1 MKKLF
6 FFLALTGGFT
16 AMSQTVI
23 NLDEREKP
31 QELIDSL
38 AVFYTPALT
47 ADSTTGIMSARFT
60 EFETE
65 FTEWRFDMS
74 AYLNEQNFFWNGPTK
89 LTLNVYAKEGGEI
102 DFVLYQFVNG
112 SMDEQSYFSFGPLLE
127 KYVQEYNIPLN
138 EKASQPFSQCG
149 PVVMMDSDY

>member
-6 FFLALTGGFT
+6 LFLALAGGFT

-23 NLDEREKP
+23 NLDDRENA

-47 ADSTTGIMSARFT
+47 ADSTTGIMSARYLEYEM
-60 EFETE
+60 EFI
-65 FTEWRFDMS
+65 EWRFDFS
-74 AYLNEQNFFWNGPTK
+74 AYLNERDFFWNGPTK
-89 LTLNVYAKEGGEI
+89 LQLYVYAKEGGEI
-102 DFVLYQFVNG
+102 DFVLYQFGNG
-112 SMDEQSYFSFGPLLE
+112 SMDEESYFAFGPLLE
-127 KYVQEYNIPLN
+127 KYVQEYNIPLS

-149 PVVMMDSDY
+149 PVVMMDSDN